1 MTPVQL
7 TAEHLGDMAQV
18 HAAAFPKGEAWNE
31 EAFRTLLN
39 LPTTHAIGGWVEG
52 QLASLIIVQFVAGD
66 AEILTLATLRAFRR
80 QGLAQ
85 ALIDFL
91 ETDLGS
97 EGIQKWMLEVAA
109 DNATAIKFY
118 TNLGFAADGRR
129 SNYYKRDDGKRI
141 DAILMT
147 KHLSGQ
153 ARM

>member
-1 MTPVQL
+1 
-7 TAEHLGDMAQV
+7 MALV
-18 HAAAFPKGEAWNE
+18 HAATFPKGEAWSE
-31 EAFRTLLN
+31 KAFGTLLN
-39 LPTTHAIGGWVEG
+39 LPTTHAIGGWIEG
-52 QLASLIIVQFVAGD
+52 QLASFIVAQFFAGD
-66 AEILTLATLRAFRR
+66 AEILTLATLRSFRR

-118 TNLGFAADGRR
+118 TNLGFAADSRR
-129 SNYYKRDDGKRI
+129 SNYYKREDGKRI

-153 ARM
+153 ASM